1 MSAFIQHMHF
11 ISKGAFILGCFLF
24 GACSQLSDDA
34 KWNMEKETDFYKL
47 EARTLEGK
55 TVDFKQFKGKKVLLV
70 NTATA
75 CGFTPQL
82 EGLQALHEA
91 YGDELVVVGIPTNDF
106 ASQEPREGEEI
117 GAFCQRNYGVDFLML
132 EKSTTKGSDKHPVF
146 KWLTEKKLN
155 GKKSS
160 RIWWNFQKYL
170 VNENGELVDYYLPIT
185 KPDSPKIVK
194 QLK

>member
-1 MSAFIQHMHF
+1 MVYRTARMLAFLSFLLSNGGCRQNTVSNSELMSIQP
-11 ISKGAFILGCFLF
+11 
-24 GACSQLSDDA
+24 
-34 KWNMEKETDFYKL
+34 DFYSL
-47 EARTLEGK
+47 QARTLEGK
-55 TVDFKQFKGKKVLLV
+55 TVDFSSFKGKKVLLV

-75 CGFTPQL
+75 CGLTPQL
-82 EGLQALHEA
+82 EGLQELHQQF
-91 YGDELVVVGIPTNDF
+91 GDKLVVVGIPTNDF

-132 EKSTTKGSDKHPVF
+132 EKSTTKGSKKHPVF

-170 VNENGELVDYYLPIT
+170 VNEQGELVDYFLPIT
-185 KPDSPKIVK
+185 RPDSPKILE